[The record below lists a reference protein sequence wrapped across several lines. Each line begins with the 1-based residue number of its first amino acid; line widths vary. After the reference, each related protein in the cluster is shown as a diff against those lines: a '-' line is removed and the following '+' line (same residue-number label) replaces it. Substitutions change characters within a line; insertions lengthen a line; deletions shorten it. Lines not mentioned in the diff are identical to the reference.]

1 LDELDSEGR
10 LAHANAA
17 HHYELVF
24 KAFLHCCL
32 VVHNVELSFLAVY
45 RSVRGFNLV
54 LELLIVEKQDEK
66 WHNKLFLISQPW
78 PNDRRLPHN
87 QTERRPHTWKKTKKT
102 TETVAQPDNSKK
114 EHEKL
119 KMETLG
125 SFSGGTK
132 QPAADTA
139 GPKACTTCRLAHVA
153 CDRFVAPP
161 PK

>member
-1 LDELDSEGR
+1 M
-10 LAHANAA
+10 A
-17 HHYELVF
+17 
-24 KAFLHCCL
+24 
-32 VVHNVELSFLAVY
+32 ELSKAPTF
-45 RSVRGFNLV
+45 
-54 LELLIVEKQDEK
+54 
-66 WHNKLFLISQPW
+66 
-78 PNDRRLPHN
+78 PHN

-153 CDRFVAPP
+153 CDRFVAPL
-161 PK
+161 KNKINLILYIWAHV